1 MIMHFRL
8 QSAIEIPEKS
18 LLIQD
23 FLGGGV
29 VVLNFLKENPDDQIY
44 LFCWLISKQAFSWTW
59 RVTSQASVKPRDLY
73 IVCKIAPVSCRDL
86 VGPW

>member
-23 FLGGGV
+23 FGGGGV
-29 VVLNFLKENPDDQIY
+29 VVLNFLK
-44 LFCWLISKQAFSWTW
+44 
-59 RVTSQASVKPRDLY
+59 
-73 IVCKIAPVSCRDL
+73 
-86 VGPW
+86 